1 MSPATSRKFA
11 TTLDPPY
18 ETKGSVI
25 PVSGM
30 TRVMP
35 PTITN
40 VWNAKLKLRPAASN
54 FEKPSVAVSAT
65 RKPRT
70 TKAM

>member
-1 MSPATSRKFA
+1 MSISPATSRKFA

-18 ETKGSVI
+18 ETKGSVM

-35 PTITN
+35 PTMTN
-40 VWNAKLKLRPAASN
+40 VWRRS
-54 FEKPSVAVSAT
+54 
-65 RKPRT
+65 
-70 TKAM
+70 